1 METSKRSKLTADALK
16 QFQQGVSLV
25 FSGWVALQDA
35 VNGGWGGLY
44 SREKAVSI
52 EYSVLSFFCQPKNNE
67 PLCIFDLE
75 DLLCDGMNSMSLMDY
90 EGECEEVANK
100 LMVMYEECLEGDYQ
114 SIQRLRDARPI
125 RHVVPVINNDDDDND
140 DDDDVNNN
148 DTVNDDGPSMM
159 IDSQASSSNNEV
171 ASQDMEMDGW
181 IPVTRKKSKGQRK

>member
-125 RHVVPVINNDDDDND
+125 RHVVPVSKDLHQRCSLLPSLVTWNKGTAKKQDND
-140 DDDDVNNN
+140 VKR
-148 DTVNDDGPSMM
+148 
-159 IDSQASSSNNEV
+159 AKEH
-171 ASQDMEMDGW
+171 
-181 IPVTRKKSKGQRK
+181 